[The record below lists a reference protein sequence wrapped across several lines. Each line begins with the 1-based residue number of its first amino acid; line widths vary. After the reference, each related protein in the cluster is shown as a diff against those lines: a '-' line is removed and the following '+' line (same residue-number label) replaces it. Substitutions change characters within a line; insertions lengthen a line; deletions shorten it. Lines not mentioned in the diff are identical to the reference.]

1 MIDLWFELAIYIC
14 SVSVDEYSNET
25 ALSAE
30 LFECEVS
37 LPTYIV
43 TSIILWMTFAPH
55 HCKTVC
61 SYVYSLTKKALH
73 HRL

>member
-30 LFECEVS
+30 LSECEVS

-55 HCKTVC
+55 HCKTIC
-61 SYVYSLTKKALH
+61 S
-73 HRL
+73 RLFTHQKSIAS